1 MVAVAGATF
10 IAANVVVIVPFR
22 NRILGLGH
30 YLGHWPELPRG
41 RRHRGRAVEG
51 MSPTERGAAADKPQ
65 GGGGGESGSHGGR
78 GEIGE
83 MENWGRIKM
92 QGRKMD
98 WCRGVGA

>member
-1 MVAVAGATF
+1 
-10 IAANVVVIVPFR
+10 
-22 NRILGLGH
+22 
-30 YLGHWPELPRG
+30 
-41 RRHRGRAVEG
+41 

-65 GGGGGESGSHGGR
+65 GGGGGGGGESGSHGGR
-78 GEIGE
+78 VEIGE